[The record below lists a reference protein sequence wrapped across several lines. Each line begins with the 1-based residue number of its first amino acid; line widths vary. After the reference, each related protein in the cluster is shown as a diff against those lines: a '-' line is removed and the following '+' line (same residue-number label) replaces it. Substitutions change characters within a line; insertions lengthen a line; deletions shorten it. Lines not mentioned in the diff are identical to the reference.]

1 MQSAQLSREH
11 SAYGRVMQAAYA
23 RPMTEIS
30 ERRRRRQEKLIAL
43 LEEIGGPTK
52 AAEATGTPRSHI
64 SAMKAG
70 TRGVGDGLA
79 AKLERQYGKPPGWFD
94 DPLMYWPFSE
104 ELWFSVQGLKAQ
116 ELEHLEGVM
125 RAHLRIS
132 HADTQQSDATPKQ
145 TDQEVAVKKDS
156 PRDARALVKGMGL
169 SLEAG
174 HGSKAGGKQPGG
186 VQKPGRGG
194 SSRKAA

>member
-1 MQSAQLSREH
+1 MQSAQLRREH

-30 ERRRRRQEKLIAL
+30 ERRRRRQGKLIAL

-52 AAEATGTPRSHI
+52 AAEDTGTPRSHI

-104 ELWFSVQGLKAQ
+104 ELWFAVQKLQAQ

-125 RAHLRIS
+125 RAHLRMS
-132 HADTQQSDATPKQ
+132 RTETQQSDASPEQ
-145 TDQEVAVKKDS
+145 TDQGVAVKKDS
-156 PRDARALVKGMGL
+156 PSGSRARTRGVKLGTGN
-169 SLEAG
+169 
-174 HGSKAGGKQPGG
+174 GSKAGGKQPGG

-194 SSRKAA
+194 GT